1 MISLTVAAMDG
12 KTDAYKKTVEDLQS
26 DVVIGETGISGTLKY
41 VTEYTGFS
49 SKADE
54 QSGNYLALKVE
65 VPEGA
70 EVTTELVN
78 GKKGSVNLS
87 KDKFCVYRISDKDK
101 QKIKFT
107 VSVNEESVT
116 KTYDLTGLVL
126 NTQ

>member
-1 MISLTVAAMDG
+1 MISLTVVAMDG
-12 KTDAYKKTVEDLQS
+12 KTDVYKKTVDELQS
-26 DVVIGETGISGTLKY
+26 NIVINETEISGTLKH

-49 SKADE
+49 NEVDE

-78 GKKGSVNLS
+78 GKNGPVNLS

-107 VSVNEESVT
+107 VSVNEESIT
-116 KTYDLTGLVL
+116 KTYDLTGLTL
-126 NTQ
+126 NLA